1 MDMEDMEIHLRLF
14 GLGEQAAGRTETTMH
29 LSRGDTVGSL
39 VEALRTKGG
48 YLSAYLPFDPSTLRP
63 FDEAQGRLGSGQAGL
78 RTGPSAEF
86 TVSEAELL
94 RAGFAQ
100 DKVVDRLLILVNGR
114 SVHLLQGLDTPLT
127 DGDQVTIMPKAF
139 GG

>member
-14 GLGEQAAGRTETTMH
+14 GLGEQAAGRKESTMH

-39 VEALRTKGG
+39 MEALRTEGS
-48 YLSAYLPFDPSTLRP
+48 YLSAYLPFDPST
-63 FDEAQGRLGSGQAGL
+63 GL
-78 RTGPSAEF
+78 RTS
-86 TVSEAELL
+86 
-94 RAGFAQ
+94 FAQ
-100 DKVVDRLLILVNGR
+100 NKAVDRLLILVNGR
-114 SVHLLQGLDTPLT
+114 SVHILQGLDTPLT

>member
-48 YLSAYLPFDPSTLRP
+48 YLSAYLPFDPSTLR
-63 FDEAQGRLGSGQAGL
+63 RGSGQALL
-78 RTGPSAEF
+78 RT
-86 TVSEAELL
+86 
-94 RAGFAQ
+94 
-100 DKVVDRLLILVNGR
+100 RLWIGY
-114 SVHLLQGLDTPLT
+114 
-127 DGDQVTIMPKAF
+127 
-139 GG
+139 